1 MKRCPKCNCGA
12 ELKNSFKHYR
22 AQTWGIVSAA
32 LTGLG
37 GSIVHPGVG
46 AQLARTAYR
55 NAISKHQK
63 HYVCTNNLCG
73 YEWNEDN
80 DLGIF

>member
-12 ELKNSFKHYR
+12 ELKNGFHHYG

-32 LTGLG
+32 FMWLG
-37 GSIVHPGVG
+37 GAAIVHPGVG
-46 AQLARTAYR
+46 ANLARTAYR

-63 HYVCTNNLCG
+63 HYVCTNTLCG
-73 YEWNEDN
+73 YEWHEYN
-80 DLGIF
+80 DLL

>member
-12 ELKNSFKHYR
+12 ELKNGLNHYG
-22 AQTWGIVSAA
+22 AQTWGILSAA
-32 LTGLG
+32 FMGLG
-37 GSIVHPGVG
+37 GAIVHPGVG
-46 AQLARTAYR
+46 AHLARTAYR
-55 NAISKHQK
+55 NAISKHSK

-73 YEWNEDN
+73 YEWFETN